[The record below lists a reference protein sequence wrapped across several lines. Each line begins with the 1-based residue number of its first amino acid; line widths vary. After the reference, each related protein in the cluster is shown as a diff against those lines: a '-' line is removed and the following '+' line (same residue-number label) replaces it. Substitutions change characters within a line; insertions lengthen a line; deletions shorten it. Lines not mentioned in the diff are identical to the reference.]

1 MGACVSTHALRR
13 PAGTIME
20 LPAGGPESSA
30 AGFRAVMSTKVGN
43 HCPCLHERGRLHP
56 RQETWTSCVERGLSQ
71 ERWKGK
77 QEERREQRGDRRVR
91 SCSSQ
96 WPGSGPA
103 LPDVR
108 DDIHGAAG
116 GEDFR
121 ACGGPGVSPKKPPDD
136 KPLLY
141 GDHDEIRGV
150 EKDAAYFFE
159 KGFAFGSW
167 ADGQVRRILSSRT
180 AFSFF
185 CMRTQPPFSRFQCR
199 TSRCGIWLE
208 DEACQ
213 KLLNMAIHAL
223 NFEYLR
229 LPLAVLPLLRRPPGP
244 HHHRVYDRLL
254 RFIGACATTERISF
268 LGCGRISFQFGARI
282 NV

>member
-1 MGACVSTHALRR
+1 M
-13 PAGTIME
+13 
-20 LPAGGPESSA
+20 
-30 AGFRAVMSTKVGN
+30 
-43 HCPCLHERGRLHP
+43 
-56 RQETWTSCVERGLSQ
+56 
-71 ERWKGK
+71 
-77 QEERREQRGDRRVR
+77 R

-121 ACGGPGVSPKKPPDD
+121 ACGGPGMSPKKPPDD

-150 EKDAAYFFE
+150 EKGAASFFE

-185 CMRTQPPFSRFQCR
+185 CMRTRTAEEVDTVLPQPSFSRFQCR
-199 TSRCGIWLE
+199 TSRCGIWLG
-208 DEACQ
+208 DEVERA
-213 KLLNMAIHAL
+213 
-223 NFEYLR
+223 
-229 LPLAVLPLLRRPPGP
+229 
-244 HHHRVYDRLL
+244 
-254 RFIGACATTERISF
+254 ERIRLVRSF
-268 LGCGRISFQFGARI
+268 
-282 NV
+282 